1 MQWDHGG
8 DILPYPTGVLNRFY
22 IALDPTAAAAAAAQ
36 DVPNESLSLSL
47 IEEESSEAPSAL
59 ARRLFLRG
67 KKHFALFGNRGG
79 GCLVKTRY
87 HSVYLRIYASLASP
101 SHTGS
106 ACVARSDSES
116 DIIQRQIGVY
126 SFSEA
131 VLGLSQSL
139 GELKQVNFFEDAIKY
154 VCMPDYLAIQEDH
167 LEELVDLEDLED
179 LEDLGVGDT
188 ELFSLFSR
196 SFANER
202 CVRSLNCVIALRA
215 ASSLPYPHQ
224 NSPCIQ

>member
-1 MQWDHGG
+1 M
-8 DILPYPTGVLNRFY
+8 
-22 IALDPTAAAAAAAQ
+22 
-36 DVPNESLSLSL
+36 
-47 IEEESSEAPSAL
+47 
-59 ARRLFLRG
+59 
-67 KKHFALFGNRGG
+67 
-79 GCLVKTRY
+79 
-87 HSVYLRIYASLASP
+87 
-101 SHTGS
+101 
-106 ACVARSDSES
+106 ARSDSES

-131 VLGLSQSL
+131 DLGLSQSL
-139 GELKQVNFFEDAIKY
+139 GELKQVNCLQDAIK
-154 VCMPDYLAIQEDH
+154 CGASMLDYLAIQEDH

-188 ELFSLFSR
+188 GLFSLFSR